1 MLTVEKF
8 SQQLFWDVRP
18 EAVDLSANKRWFIA
32 RVLEYG
38 KLEDWKNL
46 VSIYSRAEIIEVAL
60 SLRTLDAKTFAFL
73 CVIGSAGCARA
84 WCPKRPS
91 GVFTPIRTF
100 STRSQETCFRHQRA
114 DCGLSSKC
122 RAIISGDLDL
132 TVLGQVEEIDIV
144 TPSEFWRF
152 EAENTDQW
160 VKI

>member
-60 SLRTLDAKTFAFL
+60 SLRTLDAKTVAFL
-73 CVIGSAGCARA
+73 CVIGTISRESFRCFISRQLNQ
-84 WCPKRPS
+84 
-91 GVFTPIRTF
+91 TPWN
-100 STRSQETCFRHQRA
+100 S
-114 DCGLSSKC
+114 
-122 RAIISGDLDL
+122 
-132 TVLGQVEEIDIV
+132 
-144 TPSEFWRF
+144 
-152 EAENTDQW
+152 
-160 VKI
+160 